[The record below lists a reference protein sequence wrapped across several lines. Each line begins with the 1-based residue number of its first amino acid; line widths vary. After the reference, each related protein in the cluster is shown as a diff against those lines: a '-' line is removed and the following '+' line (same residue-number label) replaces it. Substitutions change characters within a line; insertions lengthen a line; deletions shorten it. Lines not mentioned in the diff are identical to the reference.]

1 MHKKCLV
8 LVSQSWVELS
18 WDTIQSKQ
26 RGRYVIILTFALMLT
41 ISNRGNQMPPSPIR
55 KLVPYAEAAKKKG
68 VKVYHLNIGQP
79 DIETPPAILDAVR
92 NADIKVLE
100 YSHSA
105 GNESYRRKLV
115 QYYKSVGINVSHD
128 QILITTGG
136 SEAIMFGFFTCL
148 NPGDEVIIP
157 EPFYANY
164 NGFACAAGVNVVPIT
179 SSIETGFALPPIS
192 DFEKVITDKTKAII
206 ICSPNNPT
214 GYLYSREEM
223 EALKEICIKYN
234 LYLFSDE
241 AYREFCYDGEY
252 VSAMHLNG
260 LEQHVVLMDTISK
273 RYSACGARLGAFV
286 TKNKAVYDAAMKF
299 AQARLSPPGLAQ
311 IMGEAAV
318 DLPESYFDAP
328 KAEYLLRRNLLVSR
342 LNAMPGVFCPNPG
355 GAFYAIAKLP
365 IDDSDKFCQWLLEEF
380 SYNNQT
386 VMLAPATGFYGT
398 AGLGKNEVRLAY
410 VLNLD
415 ALNAAMDCL
424 ERALEVYPGKVKT
437 EEKAAAMVK

>member
-1 MHKKCLV
+1 MLNI
-8 LVSQSWVELS
+8 S
-18 WDTIQSKQ
+18 Q
-26 RGRYVIILTFALMLT
+26 RGQ
-41 ISNRGNQMPPSPIR
+41 QMPPSPIR

-68 VKVYHLNIGQP
+68 IKVYHLNIGQP
-79 DIETPPAILDAVR
+79 DIETPPAIMDAVR
-92 NADIKVLE
+92 HTDIKVLE

-115 QYYKSVGINVSHD
+115 QYYKRVGINVGYD
-128 QILITTGG
+128 QIIITTGG

-164 NGFACAAGVNVVPIT
+164 NGFACAAGVKVVPIT
-179 SSIETGFALPPIS
+179 SSIETGFALPPIEE
-192 DFEKVITDKTKAII
+192 FEKVITSKTKAII

-214 GYLYSREEM
+214 GYLYSRKEM
-223 EALKEICIKYN
+223 EAVKDICIRHS

-241 AYREFCYDGEY
+241 AYREFCYPPDGGHGDGEY
-252 VSAMHLNG
+252 VSAMHLEG
-260 LEQHVVLMDTISK
+260 LDQNVVLMDTISK
-273 RYSACGARLGAFV
+273 RYSACGARIGALV

-318 DLPESYFDAP
+318 DLPDHYFDEP
-328 KAEYLLRRNLLVSR
+328 KAEYMARRDLLVQR

-355 GAFYAIAKLP
+355 GAFYAMAKLP
-365 IDDSDKFCQWLLEEF
+365 IDDADKFCQWLLESF
-380 SYNNQT
+380 SYNGQT

-398 AGLGKNEVRLAY
+398 PGLGKNEVRLAY
-410 VLNLD
+410 VLNLQSIG
-415 ALNAAMDCL
+415 AAMDCL
-424 ERALEVYPGKVKT
+424 EKALEQYPGKT
-437 EEKAAAMVK
+437 ESKLAAATAER

>member
-1 MHKKCLV
+1 M
-8 LVSQSWVELS
+8 LS
-18 WDTIQSKQ
+18 
-26 RGRYVIILTFALMLT
+26 
-41 ISNRGNQMPPSPIR
+41 ISNRGKQMPPSPIR
-55 KLVPYAEAAKKKG
+55 KLVPFAEAARKKG
-68 VKVYHLNIGQP
+68 TKVYHLNIGQP

-92 NADIKVLE
+92 HADIKTLE

-115 QYYKSVGINVSHD
+115 QYYKKVGIDVSYD
-128 QILITTGG
+128 QIIITTGG

-179 SSIETGFALPPIS
+179 AHIENGFALPPIS
-192 DFEKVITDKTKAII
+192 DLEKVITAKTKAII

-223 EALKEICIKYN
+223 EALKAICLKYN

-252 VSAMHLNG
+252 VSAMHLEG
-260 LEQHVVLMDTISK
+260 LDQNVVLMDTISK

-286 TKNKAVYDAAMKF
+286 TRNKEVYDAAMKF

-318 DLPESYFDAP
+318 DLPDSYFEAP
-328 KAEYLLRRNLLVSR
+328 KAEYMARRDLLVNR
-342 LNAMPGVFCPNPG
+342 LNAMPGVFCPKPG
-355 GAFYAIAKLP
+355 GAFYAIARLP
-365 IDDSDKFCQWLLEEF
+365 IDDCDKFCQWLLESF
-380 SYNNQT
+380 SYNKQT

-410 VLNLD
+410 VLNL
-415 ALNAAMDCL
+415 ASINAAMDCL
-424 ERALEVYPGKVKT
+424 EKALEQYPGRLAPEK
-437 EEKAAAMVK
+437 KAAVVKA

>member
-1 MHKKCLV
+1 
-8 LVSQSWVELS
+8 
-18 WDTIQSKQ
+18 
-26 RGRYVIILTFALMLT
+26 MLT

-68 VKVYHLNIGQP
+68 IKVYHLNIGQP

-164 NGFACAAGVNVVPIT
+164 NGFACAAGVSVVPIT

-424 ERALEVYPGKVKT
+424 EKALEVYPGKVKT

>member
-1 MHKKCLV
+1 M
-8 LVSQSWVELS
+8 LS
-18 WDTIQSKQ
+18 ISQ
-26 RGRYVIILTFALMLT
+26 RGE
-41 ISNRGNQMPPSPIR
+41 QMPPSPIR
-55 KLVPYAEAAKKKG
+55 KLVPFAEAAKKRG
-68 VKVYHLNIGQP
+68 TKVYHLNIGQP

-115 QYYKSVGINVSHD
+115 KYYQSVGIDVSYD
-128 QILITTGG
+128 QIMITTGG
-136 SEAIMFGFFTCL
+136 SEAIMFGFFTCF
-148 NPGDEVIIP
+148 NPGDEVIVP

-164 NGFACAAGVNVVPIT
+164 NGFACAAGVKVVPIT
-179 SSIETGFALPPIS
+179 SHIENGFALPPIE
-192 DFEKVITDKTKAII
+192 DFEKVITAKTKAVI

-223 EALKEICIKYN
+223 LALKEICLRHD

-252 VSAMHLNG
+252 ISAMHIEG

-273 RYSACGARLGAFV
+273 RYSACGARLGALV
-286 TKNKAVYDAAMKF
+286 TKNKQVYDAAMKF

-318 DLPESYFDAP
+318 DLPAAYFDAP
-328 KAEYLLRRNLLVSR
+328 KAEYLLRRNLLVKR
-342 LNAMPGVFCPNPG
+342 LNQMPGVFCPNPG
-355 GAFYAIAKLP
+355 GAFYAMAKLP
-365 IDDSDKFCQWLLEEF
+365 IDDSDLFCKWLLESF
-380 SYNNQT
+380 THNGQT

-398 AGLGKNEVRLAY
+398 AGLGKQEVRLAY

-415 ALNAAMDCL
+415 ALNKAMDCL
-424 ERALEVYPGKVKT
+424 EEALKVYPGRVKV
-437 EEKAAAMVK
+437 